1 MRLNSEQLDQLNV
14 DGYVIIDCP
23 FPRELTDACL
33 EAVSMTAVDPEDMTP
48 DAKKNHHSLP
58 PQIPDS
64 YWCALDHASPFLAI
78 ELHAEILEIAR
89 QLEGHQ
95 DIYYRNGGIN
105 ELAPG
110 RGFLWHRD
118 TEWDYIEFMHYF
130 SDASISD
137 GCLRVIPGSQV
148 GEKDRWMDRIDA
160 LRQEQDYDDP
170 PTMEGP
176 ADVRMD
182 GEIPLEITSD
192 QFIVRH
198 SKILHATW
206 KNESQKGR
214 LMHHWVFRHPSEDN
228 HRFAWQDYLTEELIE
243 GLSQDQKDALW
254 LDRDFEIHE
263 KYVGERE
270 RELGKVMWGVV

>member
-1 MRLNSEQLDQLNV
+1 M
-14 DGYVIIDCP
+14 
-23 FPRELTDACL
+23 A
-33 EAVSMTAVDPEDMTP
+33 
-48 DAKKNHHSLP
+48 
-58 PQIPDS
+58 
-64 YWCALDHASPFLAI
+64 
-78 ELHAEILEIAR
+78 
-89 QLEGHQ
+89 
-95 DIYYRNGGIN
+95 
-105 ELAPG
+105 
-110 RGFLWHRD
+110 
-118 TEWDYIEFMHYF
+118 
-130 SDASISD
+130 
-137 GCLRVIPGSQV
+137 
-148 GEKDRWMDRIDA
+148 
-160 LRQEQDYDDP
+160 QEQDYDDP